1 MEIDGVPVAEDE
13 VDGFLNGDIA
23 EVDRSVEIQNKT
35 FLLSMGSLPGDQCW
49 KARYHTET
57 LCACPAGLPLTFPHS
72 LLNRKEEQDKSGEH
86 REDT

>member
-35 FLLSMGSLPGDQCW
+35 FLVENGSLPGISVG
-49 KARYHTET
+49 KRVTIRR
-57 LCACPAGLPLTFPHS
+57 LCASVQPDCL
-72 LLNRKEEQDKSGEH
+72 
-86 REDT
+86 